1 MPGGIVRNLSFEPFS
16 PIEREKLKQPCR
28 ELGINMDNYSSDQ
41 ALEEAITGAVLAEF
55 AAEQNP
61 EAGYYEI

>member
-1 MPGGIVRNLSFEPFS
+1 MKTTASRQFS
-16 PIEREKLKQPCR
+16 PIERERLIRPCR
-28 ELGINMDNYSSDQ
+28 ELGINMNNYSSDQ
-41 ALEEAITGAVLAEF
+41 ALEEAITEAILAEV